1 MSNFLFKDETTE
13 DVLGNKNKNKN
24 KKAKVWR
31 ILVIDDDDSVH
42 QVTRLVLSD
51 ANIEHRDLDIVSA
64 YSSQQAREILSEDD
78 TFCMAFV
85 DVVMETDHAGLELV
99 EWIRNDLKN
108 QAIRLVLR
116 TGQAGTAPE
125 AKVIKEFDIN
135 DYKEK
140 TDFTAGKMT
149 TTVYASIRAYRD
161 IMTIQRSLDAFKQL
175 IKATHDL
182 LKINQFKP
190 FGSAALQHLLT
201 LMEVDSSALYI
212 ARSQLEFDE
221 TSTNLIIACTGKY
234 VSESDSLETSQI
246 SEDVKRL
253 IQKVFDNKKH
263 YTTDQIFI
271 GYYET
276 TGNSSSVLYIEFED
290 DAEHFKANL
299 AELFATNV
307 ALILDSLSR
316 QHQIK
321 NTQKE
326 LLYIFAEAIEARGK
340 ETGAHVRR
348 VAIICA
354 LLAQKLG
361 LSQTFVDAIHLA
373 APLHDIGK
381 VVIPVDILHKPE
393 KLDDAEWDIM
403 KTHADEGYKLL
414 SKSKGSVSKLGARL
428 AHYHHENWDGTG
440 YPDGLSGSE
449 IPIEARIMAIADAF
463 DALGSNRCYKEMWC
477 SDDIKSYLTTQR
489 GKKFEPR
496 LIDIFIANYDEFC
509 QIREKNPDG

>member
-1 MSNFLFKDETTE
+1 MSNFLFKEE
-13 DVLGNKNKNKN
+13 SAEEPPNSNLSQSN
-24 KKAKVWR
+24 AKFWR
-31 ILVIDDDDSVH
+31 ILVIDDDESVH

-51 ANIEHRDLDIVSA
+51 ANIDNRSLDIVSA
-64 YSSQQAREILSEDD
+64 YSSKQAQEILSKDD
-78 TFCMAFV
+78 SFCMAFV

-161 IMTIQRSLDAFKQL
+161 IMTIQRSLDAFKKL
-175 IKATHDL
+175 ITATHDL
-182 LKINQFKP
+182 LKINQFKT
-190 FGSAALQHLLT
+190 FGSAALDHLLT

-234 VSESDSLETSQI
+234 VSESDSLESSDI
-246 SEDVKRL
+246 SEDVKAH
-253 IQKVFDNKKH
+253 IQQAFENKEH
-263 YTTDQIFI
+263 YTTGEIFV

-276 TGNSSSVLYIEFED
+276 SGNSASVLYIEFED
-290 DAEHFKANL
+290 DAEHFKAHL

-307 ALILDSLSR
+307 TLILDSLSK
-316 QHQIK
+316 QHDLE

-326 LLYIFAEAIEARGK
+326 LLSIVGKAIDVRSNDSGI
-340 ETGAHVRR
+340 HVHR
-348 VAIICA
+348 VALICE
-354 LLAQKLG
+354 LLARKLG
-361 LSQTFVDAIHLA
+361 LSEAFINAIRLT

-381 VVIPVDILHKPE
+381 IVIPEGILHKPE
-393 KLDDAEWDIM
+393 KLDDDEWKIM
-403 KTHADEGYKLL
+403 KTHADIGFELL
-414 SKSKGSVSKLGARL
+414 SKSKTSVPKLGARL
-428 AHYHHENWDGTG
+428 AHSHHENWDGSG
-440 YPDGLSGSE
+440 YPDGLSGEE
-449 IPIEARIMAIADAF
+449 IPLEARIMAVADVF
-463 DALGSNRCYKEMWC
+463 DALGSDRCYKNKW
-477 SDDIKSYLTTQR
+477 SNADIKTYLIAQR
-489 GKKFEPR
+489 GIKFEAR
-496 LIDIFIANYDEFC
+496 IVDIFTESYEEFL
-509 QIREKNPDG
+509 QIRTEHPDS

>member
-1 MSNFLFKDETTE
+1 MSNFLFKEEASENTLIE
-13 DVLGNKNKNKN
+13 KV

-31 ILVIDDDDSVH
+31 ILVIDDDESVH

-51 ANIEHRDLDIVSA
+51 ANIENRELDIVSA
-64 YSSQQAREILSEDD
+64 YSSKEAREILLEDD
-78 TFCMAFV
+78 SFCMAFV

-99 EWIRNDLKN
+99 EWIRNILKN
-108 QAIRLVLR
+108 QAIRLILR

-190 FGSAALQHLLT
+190 FGSAALDHLLT

-221 TSTNLIIACTGKY
+221 TSSNLIIACTGKY
-234 VSESDSLETSQI
+234 VSESDSLESSDI
-246 SEDVKRL
+246 SEDVKHL
-253 IQKVFDNKKH
+253 IQKAFDNKSH
-263 YTTDQIFI
+263 HTTDEIFV

-276 TGNSSSVLYIEFED
+276 SNNSASVLYIEFED

-299 AELFATNV
+299 AEIFATNV
-307 ALILDSLSR
+307 ALILDSLSK
-316 QHQIK
+316 QHEIE

-326 LLYIFAEAIEARGK
+326 LLYIVGEAIEARSK
-340 ETGAHVRR
+340 ETGAHVHR
-348 VAIICA
+348 VALICE
-354 LLAQKLG
+354 LLARKLG
-361 LSQTFVDAIHLA
+361 LSDAFINAIRLA

-381 VVIPVDILHKPE
+381 VVIPENLLHKPG
-393 KLDDAEWDIM
+393 KLDENEWETM
-403 KTHADEGYKLL
+403 KGHADAGFQLL
-414 SKSKGSVSKLGARL
+414 SKSKTSVSKLGARL
-428 AHYHHENWDGTG
+428 AHYHHENWDGSG
-440 YPDGLSGSE
+440 YPDGLCGDE
-449 IPIEARIMAIADAF
+449 IPLEARIMAIADVF
-463 DALGSNRCYKEMWC
+463 DSLGSARCYKEKWC
-477 SDDIKSYLTTQR
+477 DDDIKIFLIEQR
-489 GKKFEPR
+489 NKKFDAKI
-496 LIDIFIANYDEFC
+496 IDVFMDNYDEFC
-509 QIREKNPDG
+509 QIRVEHPDN

>member
-1 MSNFLFKDETTE
+1 MSNFLFKEEASESTSIIKT
-13 DVLGNKNKNKN
+13 

-31 ILVIDDDDSVH
+31 ILVIDDDESVH

-51 ANIEHRDLDIVSA
+51 AIIENRALDIVSA
-64 YSSQQAREILSEDD
+64 YSSKQAREILLEDD
-78 TFCMAFV
+78 NFCMAFV

-99 EWIRNDLKN
+99 EWIRNILKN
-108 QAIRLVLR
+108 QAIRLILR
-116 TGQAGTAPE
+116 TGQAGSAPE

-190 FGSAALQHLLT
+190 FGSAALDHLLT

-221 TSTNLIIACTGKY
+221 TSSNLIIACTGKY
-234 VSESDSLETSQI
+234 VSESDSLESSDI
-246 SEDVKRL
+246 SVDVKHL
-253 IQKVFDNKKH
+253 IQQAFDNKSH
-263 YTTDQIFI
+263 HTTDEIFV

-276 TGNSSSVLYIEFED
+276 SNNSASVLYIEFED

-299 AELFATNV
+299 AEIFATNV
-307 ALILDSLSR
+307 ALILDSLSK
-316 QHQIK
+316 QHEIE

-326 LLYIFAEAIEARGK
+326 LLYIVGEAIEARSK
-340 ETGAHVRR
+340 ETGAHVHR
-348 VAIICA
+348 VALICE
-354 LLAQKLG
+354 LLAQRLG
-361 LSQTFVDAIHLA
+361 LSEAFISAIRLA

-381 VVIPVDILHKPE
+381 VVIPGDLLHKPG
-393 KLDDAEWDIM
+393 KLDANEWETM
-403 KTHADEGYKLL
+403 KGHADAGFKLL
-414 SKSKGSVSKLGARL
+414 SKSKTSVSKLGARL
-428 AHYHHENWDGTG
+428 AHYHHENWDGSG
-440 YPDGLSGSE
+440 YPDGLCGVE
-449 IPIEARIMAIADAF
+449 IPLEARIMAIADVF
-463 DALGSNRCYKEMWC
+463 DSLGSARCYKEKWC
-477 SDDIKSYLTTQR
+477 DDDIKTFLIEQR
-489 GKKFEPR
+489 GKKFDAKM
-496 LIDIFIANYDEFC
+496 IDIFVENFDEFC
-509 QIREKNPDG
+509 QIRVEHPDS